1 MTETPTP
8 QPASTPT
15 THHPYGTPDTPHVT
29 VRGEAHLEVDPE
41 LAHITITLTARGT
54 DRRTTLDGL
63 THRNTTTLDLIK
75 SYGDTIEKL
84 ETGTLTIN
92 PELTRHGRAER
103 IRAYHGHIQLTATI
117 NDFTTLG
124 ELITRLAD
132 HDLTRID
139 GPWWSLR
146 PTSPTTPPHAAKPS
160 AKPSNAPANTP
171 KPSTPASAPS
181 SNSATPAPTT
191 HPSAAPPSP
200 NRCPTPLP
208 QAEPKPPTPPRS
220 TSNPYARPSTPRS
233 RPPSPSSRRSSDKRS
248 SERTAAQFNTCQ

>member
-63 THRNTTTLDLIK
+63 THRNTTVLDLIK

-117 NDFTTLG
+117 IDFTTLG

-146 PTSPTTPPHAAKPS
+146 PTSPHHATARSQAVREALQRAREYAEALDTRLGALLELSDTGTHQTPLGRAAFAESMPY
-160 AKPSNAPANTP
+160 AAA
-171 KPSTPASAPS
+171 AGGAE
-181 SNSATPAPTT
+181 AAD
-191 HPSAAPPSP
+191 AAPINLGPVRQTIDAQVEASF
-200 NRCPTPLP
+200 TLI
-208 QAEPKPPTPPRS
+208 PPVLG
-220 TSNPYARPSTPRS
+220 
-233 RPPSPSSRRSSDKRS
+233 
-248 SERTAAQFNTCQ
+248 

>member
-146 PTSPTTPPHAAKPS
+146 PTSPHHATARS
-160 AKPSNAPANTP
+160 QAVREALQRAREYAEALDTRLGALLELSDTG
-171 KPSTPASAPS
+171 
-181 SNSATPAPTT
+181 T
-191 HPSAAPPSP
+191 HHTPSAAPPSP